1 MANIDKLLSGAKS
14 MGASDLH
21 LVSGSMPYVR
31 VNGDLKTVK
40 IDKPMSSELIQR
52 LIFEI
57 ITPDQKKTLETIKD
71 LDFSYE
77 VKGLGRFRGNAL
89 WQKKGMD
96 AVFRCIPAEIPTLD
110 QLGFPPV
117 VKKLTDHHQGL
128 ILVTG
133 PTRSGKSTTLAA
145 LVNEINEK
153 KHEHILTIEDPIEYI
168 HPNKKSVVNQ
178 REVGKHTNSFA
189 SALKAS
195 LREDPDIIMV
205 GELRDIET
213 MSMAITA
220 SETGHLVLATLQ
232 TSGAHKTIDRVLDS
246 FPPSQ
251 QSQIRTMVSESLK
264 GVISQQLIKRA
275 DGNGMVAALE
285 ILIGTVPLANLIRE
299 GKTFQIPSLMQT
311 GKNVGMVKMDDALKD
326 LAQEGTISAEEAYR
340 YANDKR
346 VFQQMLPKE
355 GGVNG

>member
-21 LVSGSMPYVR
+21 LVSDSMPYVR

-52 LIFEI
+52 LLFEI
-57 ITPDQKKTLETIKD
+57 LTPDQKKNLEAIKD

-77 VKGLGRFRGNAL
+77 VEGLGRFRGNAL

-96 AVFRCIPAEIPTLD
+96 AVFRCIPTEIPTLEE
-110 QLGFPPV
+110 LGFPPV

-178 REVGKHTNSFA
+178 REVGKHTDTFA
-189 SALKAS
+189 SALRAS

-275 DGNGMVAALE
+275 DGKGMVAALE

-311 GKNVGMVKMDDALKD
+311 GRNVGMVKMDDALKD
-326 LAQEGTISAEEAYR
+326 LVQQGTITAEEAYR

-346 VFQQMLPKE
+346 TFEQLLPKE

>member
-1 MANIDKLLSGAKS
+1 
-14 MGASDLH
+14 
-21 LVSGSMPYVR
+21 VPYVR

-40 IDKPMSSELIQR
+40 LDKPMSSEVVKSLIY
-52 LIFEI
+52 EI
-57 ITPDQKKTLETIKD
+57 LSDDQKKVFEETKD

-89 WQKKGMD
+89 LQRKGMD
-96 AVFRCIPAEIPTLD
+96 AVFRCIPSAIPTLE

-117 VKKLTDHHQGL
+117 VKKLTEHHQGL

-145 LVNEINEK
+145 LINEINGK
-153 KHEHILTIEDPIEYI
+153 KQEHILTIEDPIEYI

-178 REVGKHTNSFA
+178 REVGKHTNTFA
-189 SALKAS
+189 SALRAS

-205 GELRDIET
+205 GELRDLET

-275 DGNGMVAALE
+275 DGKGMVAALE
-285 ILIGTVPLANLIRE
+285 ILIGTMPLANLIRE
-299 GKTFQIPSLMQT
+299 GKTFQIPSIMQT
-311 GKNVGMVKMDDALKD
+311 GKSLGMIKMDDALKD
-326 LAQEGTISAEEAYR
+326 LVQAQTITGEEAWR
-340 YANDKR
+340 YANDKSL
-346 VFQQMLPKE
+346 FQQFKPKRGE
-355 GGVNG
+355 ING